1 MSPVF
6 RAYRGIVLQFDF
18 IAFSFDRELLEVL
31 QIGSGLFLPSN
42 LIVPMAAKVAGD
54 KMKLRQNPNT
64 RVPGASNFDQPRS

>member
-18 IAFSFDRELLEVL
+18 IAFSFDHKLLEVL
-31 QIGSGLFLPSN
+31 QIGSGLLLPLN
-42 LIVPMAAKVAGD
+42 LIVPMAAKIAGD
-54 KMKLRQNPNT
+54 KMKLRQDRDT